1 MDRLLKRLELFFAG
15 ALPRR
20 QTGPTLAGSAL
31 ACGGSAAIV
40 VLVALST
47 APSASAGDAKAGRAV
62 FAAQCSVCHSDARD
76 GPVILGPPLWG
87 VIGRKAG
94 SVSGY
99 PYSTAMQAA
108 GFVWTADRLRAYL
121 PAPRDYLPG
130 VKMSYPG
137 LKNPKQLE
145 DLIAYLGT
153 LK

>member
-1 MDRLLKRLELFFAG
+1 MDRLLKRLAWSGLA
-15 ALPRR
+15 
-20 QTGPTLAGSAL
+20 PTLVLAL
-31 ACGGSAAIV
+31 SAAGPV
-40 VLVALST
+40 
-47 APSASAGDAKAGRAV
+47 SAGDAKAGRAV
-62 FAAQCSVCHSDARD
+62 FAAQCSTCHSDARN

-99 PYSTAMQAA
+99 AYSTAMKDA
-108 GFVWTADRLRAYL
+108 GFVWSPDRLRAYL

-137 LKNPKQLE
+137 LKNPAQLE